1 MNMKAIRKMWA
12 VGCIALLCAA
22 CSSATSD
29 EPDDPTANEPVERY
43 FTITN
48 GDSEHSLIYRG
59 GIMLAPSEVSEPLTL
74 LGETAKYYFVW
85 AVDGRT
91 VGDTLY
97 LDMTG
102 KPAGITLNYTVRY
115 E

>member
-1 MNMKAIRKMWA
+1 MKAIRRMCA

-74 LGETAKYYFVW
+74 LGDSTKYYFVW

-91 VGDTLY
+91 VGDTLRVN
-97 LDMTG
+97 MAG

>member
-1 MNMKAIRKMWA
+1 MKAIRKMWA

-43 FTITN
+43 FTITT

-59 GIMLAPSEVSEPLTL
+59 GTMLAPSEVSKPLTL
-74 LGETAKYYFVW
+74 LATRPNIISCG
-85 AVDGRT
+85 
-91 VGDTLY
+91 L
-97 LDMTG
+97 LTG
-102 KPAGITLNYTVRY
+102 APSATRSILI
-115 E
+115 